1 VESGPDVFADALVL
15 LKPGHCRHSFSDIAD
30 LTATRPRAL
39 LALPWGRQ
47 GLRPDCTLFA
57 RRFSVRGVIAPLD
70 RAIQFSETAVVE

>member
-1 VESGPDVFADALVL
+1 MFADALVL
-15 LKPGHCRHSFSDIAD
+15 LKPGYCRHSFPDIAD

-39 LALPWGRQ
+39 FALPWGRQ

-70 RAIQFSETAVVE
+70 RAIQYSGMAMVE